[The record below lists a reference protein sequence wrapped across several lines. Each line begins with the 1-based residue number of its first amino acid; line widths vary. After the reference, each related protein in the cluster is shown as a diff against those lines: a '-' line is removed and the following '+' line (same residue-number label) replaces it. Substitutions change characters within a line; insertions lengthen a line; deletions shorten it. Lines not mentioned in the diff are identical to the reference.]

1 MILSVIVIFDA
12 AIVVVLVFWKYW
24 QIRNQVTLRE
34 VGELRFF
41 FLFSCWQSQVSSYSK
56 FWAPTVKPQDS

>member
-1 MILSVIVIFDA
+1 MILSVIVIVGA
-12 AIVVVLVFWKYW
+12 AIVIVLVFWKYW

-41 FLFSCWQSQVSSYSK
+41 LFCFRAGS
-56 FWAPTVKPQDS
+56 PR